1 MVKPQTRAMLFA
13 LCVVPVIVALFLG
26 LFLGTLILVNRYWPD
41 AGFTAEDV
49 LNQLMVLGV
58 ACVALPWIQHRS
70 FRHQYGLQFKSATDM
85 PSGQMDV
92 PPPTPSRAVA
102 SVRLILFVAGAA
114 LLVLVFGPLSH
125 LTRLSAWLQDSGFG
139 AVSFRLVEL
148 LMLLALV
155 GGFVLVGGL
164 VALIQR
170 LGRSAKRQDARDP
183 RDEAQRIW
191 LICYAGTLGLCAG
204 LSLLVGFMIKK
215 FL

>member
-1 MVKPQTRAMLFA
+1 MVKPQTRAMLLA

-26 LFLGTLILVNRYWPD
+26 LFLGSLILVNRYWPD

-58 ACVALPWIQHRS
+58 ALVALPWIQHRS
-70 FRHQYGLQFKSATDM
+70 FRHQYGLQFKSATDT

-92 PPPTPSRAVA
+92 PPPKPSRAVA
-102 SVRLILFVAGAA
+102 SVRLILLVAGAA

-148 LMLLALV
+148 LS
-155 GGFVLVGGL
+155 
-164 VALIQR
+164 LIH
-170 LGRSAKRQDARDP
+170 
-183 RDEAQRIW
+183 I
-191 LICYAGTLGLCAG
+191 
-204 LSLLVGFMIKK
+204 
-215 FL
+215 

>member
-13 LCVVPVIVALFLG
+13 LCIVPVIVALFLG
-26 LFLGTLILVNRYWPD
+26 LFLGSLILVNRYWPN
-41 AGFTAEDV
+41 AGFTAEEV
-49 LNQLMVLGV
+49 LNQLMVLGI
-58 ACVALPWIQHRS
+58 ALVALPWIQHRS
-70 FRHQYGLQFKSATDM
+70 FQHQYGLQFGSANGTPDL
-85 PSGQMDV
+85 V
-92 PPPTPSRAVA
+92 PPRPSRAVA
-102 SVRLILFVAGAA
+102 LVRLMLLVAGAA
-114 LLVLVFGPLSH
+114 LLVAVFGPLSH
-125 LTRLSAWLQDSGFG
+125 LTRLSDWLQDSGFG

-170 LGRSAKRQDARDP
+170 LGRSAKGQDARDP

-204 LSLLVGFMIKK
+204 LSLLVGFMIRK